1 MNFPG
6 PPSFFIKMQ
15 CIVESLEDKHFV
27 NVSLLK
33 LLYFSSKNDAEYQQ
47 DRQKQI
53 CAIQGHVTT
62 LQMASTYNRKSF
74 RKNSYLFL
82 KHACAYLRKGCFA
95 PDNFSTELT

>member
-62 LQMASTYNRKSF
+62 LQRASTYNGKSF

-82 KHACAYLRKGCFA
+82 KHTCAYLRKGSFA